1 MAEHHLELARLL
13 ADTGDSEGA
22 RREAVH
28 VLALVSR
35 TDVHGGEGHGA
46 VGRGEHARAQ
56 VLRTSAL
63 AVLGGRGT

>member
-1 MAEHHLELARLL
+1 LELARLL

-28 VLALVSR
+28 VLSLVSG
-35 TDVHGGEGHGA
+35 TDGHGGEGHGA
-46 VGRGEHARAQ
+46 VARGEHARAQ